1 MRWKIIFVNGGI
13 VVVLTLLTFFLL
25 RTSIA
30 KVVANPAEQR
40 RHLERAIQSGDAQL
54 TLDSLQ
60 MERWL
65 ERRTREEAVKDV
77 YEAGT
82 ASAREDAATAKANRL
97 RDRAV
102 AEPQFA
108 RMAPV
113 MVLFVDSQ
121 GVGIGRNA
129 SELMRGDPVGKA
141 YPALQDVL
149 QTGNTRSDI
158 WAEAER
164 HEQMFVSYA
173 PVRDDEGEI
182 VGAVVV
188 GAPLNDERL
197 TRTSERT
204 SGRSLALV
212 VGDSNAPIAQ
222 GGPERSGYEANSVKQ
237 AVSEARNGKLAFAG
251 QEVRG
256 NLFAAAPLQGYGAG
270 KAVLVGSIPA
280 SQVASVNSLL
290 WPIFAI
296 GALGLLLVAAGGVL
310 LGNYISR
317 PIAEVEE
324 GLLLVMN
331 GQTDLRFEL
340 EHEELGGL
348 TSRINGLLNTV
359 FGVDESGEEE
369 QSS

>member
-13 VVVLTLLTFFLL
+13 VMVLTLLTFFLL
-25 RTSIA
+25 KTA
-30 KVVANPAEQR
+30 VGNVVANPTEQR
-40 RHLERAIQSGDAQL
+40 RKLERAIQSADAQL
-54 TLDSLQ
+54 TLDALR

-65 ERRTREEAVKDV
+65 ERRTREEEVIDV
-77 YEAGT
+77 FGAGT
-82 ASAREDAATAKANRL
+82 AAARQDAATSQANRM

-102 AEPQFA
+102 GESQFA

-113 MVLFVDSQ
+113 MVLFVDSD

-129 SELMRGDPVGKA
+129 SELMRGDPVGRA

-149 QTGNTRSDI
+149 RTGNTTSDI
-158 WAEAER
+158 WANPKR
-164 HEQMFVSYA
+164 QEQMFVSYA
-173 PVRDDEGEI
+173 PVRDNEGEI

-197 TRTSERT
+197 TRTSEMT

-212 VGDSNAPIAQ
+212 VGESKTPIAQ
-222 GGPERSGYEANSVKQ
+222 GGPDRNGFDAEPVKQ
-237 AVSEARNGKLAFAG
+237 MVAEAREGGLTFVGGTIA
-251 QEVRG
+251 G

-270 KAVLVGSIPA
+270 KAVLVGSVPA
-280 SQVASVNSLL
+280 SQVANVDALL
-290 WPIFAI
+290 WPVFAV
-296 GALGLLLVAAGGVL
+296 GALGLLLVLVGGVV
-310 LGNYISR
+310 LGNYISK
-317 PIAEVEE
+317 PVGEIEE

-340 EHEELGGL
+340 EHDELGGL

-359 FGVDESGEEE
+359 FGVDENGEETKD
-369 QSS
+369 